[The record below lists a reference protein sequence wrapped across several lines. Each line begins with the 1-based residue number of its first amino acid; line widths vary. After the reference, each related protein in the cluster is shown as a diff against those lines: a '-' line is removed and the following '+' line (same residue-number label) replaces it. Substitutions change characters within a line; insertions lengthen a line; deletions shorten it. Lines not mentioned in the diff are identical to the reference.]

1 MTTWTEKLVISI
13 ITFIILGL
21 SAWTCG
27 ALSTLQQELPA
38 IYATKSELH
47 RSEDIIE
54 NRLTRMENRIIGEIR
69 NLKSEQ
75 NL

>member
-1 MTTWTEKLVISI
+1 MTTWIEKLVISV

-38 IYATKSELH
+38 TYATKMELH

-54 NRLTRMENRIIGEIR
+54 SRLTRMETRIINEI
-69 NLKSEQ
+69 KSINKE
-75 NL
+75 